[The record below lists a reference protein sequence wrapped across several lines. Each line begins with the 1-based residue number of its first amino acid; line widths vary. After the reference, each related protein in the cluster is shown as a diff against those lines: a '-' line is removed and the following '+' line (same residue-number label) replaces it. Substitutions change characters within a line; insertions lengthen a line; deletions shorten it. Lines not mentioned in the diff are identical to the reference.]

1 MLDGQIQTAA
11 FWRMQTFTGA
21 ANRLSGF
28 WLPAY
33 SSDPPTPSLELI
45 S

>member
-11 FWRMQTFTGA
+11 FWREQTLAGA

-33 SSDPPTPSLELI
+33 S
-45 S
+45 